1 MHVPYEPAPLRWPGR
16 HDASGVLSAVNIS
29 RDVVSQRRMAASTRF
44 LSWTVMGRVAP
55 APTGRVRIPL
65 RRHGQGIRRIDRRR
79 PPNSHPTRRR
89 ASAVPGPNRARC
101 LTPAS
106 ANNTSGVAPQRQPV
120 RWTAPVGVGYSPG
133 SRDRRPAARPAR
145 GSRDAAI
152 HRARFMDLGRRDL
165 VPSIAESGRGRVD
178 PRRTATS
185 GRHGG
190 HRLGRTR
197 RRSPNTTTRRRGL
210 HKAGQVRR
218 IGWPTSSLVCRR

>member
-1 MHVPYEPAPLRWPGR
+1 MRRSRRPGIQTGLGLRSSCWLVTVARTEGPSSCHATTPDASTFVDLHPGR
-16 HDASGVLSAVNIS
+16 RSSK
-29 RDVVSQRRMAASTRF
+29 
-44 LSWTVMGRVAP
+44 
-55 APTGRVRIPL
+55 PL
-65 RRHGQGIRRIDRRR
+65 IYQG
-79 PPNSHPTRRR
+79 
-89 ASAVPGPNRARC
+89 